1 MFSGHTVQY
10 YIPRETIFQFW
21 LENDEDRE
29 KLTFQSKATTGNEKT
44 ISISGI
50 DRWLQSCQVN
60 NGQNTRDA
68 NNAKSD
74 SSGRDSFASVN
85 T

>member
-1 MFSGHTVQY
+1 MEAMFFNFGWKKMK
-10 YIPRETIFQFW
+10 RE
-21 LENDEDRE
+21 RE
-29 KLTFQSKATTGNEKT
+29 RDDLTFQSKATTGNEKT